1 MCCLQFHN
9 LLADLEP
16 YASPG
21 MSECERRNL
30 QFAVMRHS
38 CFDCYFGVTPQCGHC
53 LC

>member
-9 LLADLEP
+9 LLAYLEP

-21 MSECERRNL
+21 MSE
-30 QFAVMRHS
+30 FAVMRHS